1 MSEYDRRYMPDA
13 RCDRKTVAG
22 AVATVRSP
30 IAVIA
35 MLAAAHGAAMAAEV
49 YPSKLVRVIVP
60 FAVGGSTDLLSRNV
74 ALLLNDAWHQP
85 VVVENRPGA
94 GSTIGSEYVTQQ
106 PANGYTLLVGTVTTH
121 AVAATLYPK
130 LPYDIQRDFAPITE
144 LAYIPQLLS
153 VHPSLPVKSVKE
165 LVALARARPGELNYG
180 AGGTGAT
187 PHMTME
193 LFQLAAKTRMTGV
206 QYRGS
211 GPAMIGLLGGEVS
224 VMFDVAMTTLPHMKA
239 GKLRTLAVTS
249 RQRAPVAPQVPTI
262 AESGYPGFESLV
274 WFGLFAPAGTPPDI
288 VKKIHET
295 VASGLNSP
303 KMRDILTS
311 QGLEVVASTPADFTK
326 RIASEIAKWR
336 TVIQAAGIK
345 PEV

>member
-1 MSEYDRRYMPDA
+1 MNEYDRRYMPNA
-13 RCDRKTVAG
+13 RRERKTGAG

-30 IAVIA
+30 IAAFAI
-35 MLAAAHGAAMAAEV
+35 LLAAHGSAVAADV

-74 ALLLNDAWHQP
+74 AQLLNEAWRQP

-144 LAYIPQLLS
+144 LAFIPQLLS

-193 LFQLAAKTRMTGV
+193 LFQLAAKTKMVGV

-224 VMFDVAMTTLPHMKA
+224 VMFDVVMTTLPHMKS

-249 RQRAPVAPQVPTI
+249 PRRTPVAPQVPTI
-262 AESGYPGFESLV
+262 AESGYPGFESQV
-274 WFGLFAPAGTPPDI
+274 WFGLFAPAGTPSDI
-288 VKKIHET
+288 VKKIYET

-303 KMRDILTS
+303 KMRDMLTG

-336 TVIQAAGIK
+336 EVIRAAGIK

>member
-1 MSEYDRRYMPDA
+1 MSEYDCRYMPNA
-13 RCDRKTVAG
+13 RCDRKTGAG
-22 AVATVRSP
+22 AGAAISRLIS
-30 IAVIA
+30 A
-35 MLAAAHGAAMAAEV
+35 LAILVAAHGAVMAAEA

-74 ALLLNDAWHQP
+74 ALLLNEAWRQP

-94 GSTIGSEYVTQQ
+94 GSTIGSEYVAQS
-106 PANGYTLLVGTVTTH
+106 PGNGYTLLVGTVTTH

-144 LAYIPQLLS
+144 LAFIPQLLS

-193 LFQLAAKTRMTGV
+193 LFQLAAKTRMIGV

-224 VMFDVAMTTLPHMKA
+224 MMFDVVMTTLPHMKA

-249 RQRAPVAPQVPTI
+249 PQRILVAPQVPTI

-274 WFGLFAPAGTPPDI
+274 WFGLFAPAGTPSDI
-288 VKKIHET
+288 VKKIYET
-295 VASGLNSP
+295 VASGFNSP

-311 QGLEVVASTPADFTK
+311 QGLEVVTSTPADFTK
-326 RIASEIAKWR
+326 KIASEIAKWR

-345 PEV
+345 PEF